1 MIQFHQLINL
11 EVQKTHDYTKPLNQ
25 RKRLFMSTVSAI
37 KSANKVKNYR
47 LFIESHT
54 VHFANVKAT
63 NKEDALSQINDFNI
77 DPPTLTIRDFN
88 NNQFDIEA
96 AEDWY
101 INVTG
106 IENQETGE
114 MEDVRL
120 MTHSEA
126 FPEDHPFKANLPE
139 NVLDALKAEQDKLFH
154 AAENSDAYFH
164 QSALNGFEKALR
176 LIGVTIPYPKDG
188 EPK

>member
-1 MIQFHQLINL
+1 
-11 EVQKTHDYTKPLNQ
+11 
-25 RKRLFMSTVSAI
+25 MSANVAI
-37 KSANKVKNYR
+37 KPSNEVKNYR
-47 LFIESHT
+47 LFIESQT

-63 NKEDALSQINDFNI
+63 NKEDALFQINDFNI
-77 DPPTLTIRDFN
+77 DPPTLTIRDLN

-96 AEDWY
+96 AEDWD

-114 MEDVRL
+114 MEDVHL

-126 FPEDHPFKANLPE
+126 FPEDHPFKANLPQ

-164 QSALNGFEKALR
+164 QSALQGFEKALR
-176 LIGVTIPYPKDG
+176 LIGVSIPYPTEKG
-188 EPK
+188 